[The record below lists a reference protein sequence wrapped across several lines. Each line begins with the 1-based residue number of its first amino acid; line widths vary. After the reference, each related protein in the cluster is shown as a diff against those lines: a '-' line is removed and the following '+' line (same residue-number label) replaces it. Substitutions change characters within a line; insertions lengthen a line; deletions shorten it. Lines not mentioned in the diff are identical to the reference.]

1 MAFGRELKEK
11 LTETEKSFGYD
22 NRTLNT
28 QEWYGLYGGFL
39 FLGIFLGI
47 LFLMATALIIY
58 YKQISEGY
66 DDHDRFQIMQ
76 KVGMSRKEVKKTIHK
91 QILTVF
97 FLPIVV
103 AVIHVGFAFGVICK
117 LLSIFYL
124 TDVGL
129 FLLCT
134 IGVIIA
140 FFAIYAIVYALTAKT
155 YYRLVEENA

>member
-1 MAFGRELKEK
+1 MA
-11 LTETEKSFGYD
+11 
-22 NRTLNT
+22 
-28 QEWYGLYGGFL
+28 
-39 FLGIFLGI
+39 
-47 LFLMATALIIY
+47 
-58 YKQISEGY
+58 
-66 DDHDRFQIMQ
+66 
-76 KVGMSRKEVKKTIHK
+76 
-91 QILTVF
+91 
-97 FLPIVV
+97 
-103 AVIHVGFAFGVICK
+103 FAFGVICK